1 MGDNL
6 VEAFTVFIRKHKE
19 SAKQYSQQQSLASLA
34 KVQNS
39 LKHVGS
45 LLQLFADD
53 TIDDQKVFGS
63 IRGKAFKLISKED
76 ISLVSTQFENS
87 GFDKTVF

>member
-45 LLQLFADD
+45 LLQLFVDD
-53 TIDDQKVFGS
+53 TIDDQKVFGVHTTQG
-63 IRGKAFKLISKED
+63 IQTDFQRGC
-76 ISLVSTQFENS
+76 QS
-87 GFDKTVF
+87 GKQAV